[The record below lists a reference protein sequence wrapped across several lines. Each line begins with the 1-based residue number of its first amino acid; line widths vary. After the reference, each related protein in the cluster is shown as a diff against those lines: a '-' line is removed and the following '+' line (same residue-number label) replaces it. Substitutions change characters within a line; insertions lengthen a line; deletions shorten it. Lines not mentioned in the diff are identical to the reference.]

1 MQPAEDALIP
11 EPAQPFATEKPDRDR
26 GAPPPG
32 TDAKARLGDFEME
45 TARSSTPTKPW
56 RLLHLIY
63 VVAGVAL
70 FIKLWLTIGLPLIV
84 LLFIALMGAAVGGAV
99 ILARRRTTRQDSL
112 LWIMAIAA
120 ENRMP
125 LAPAVAA
132 FADQYRGRSRARIM
146 ELANQLEG
154 GSSLSDALARQRKIA
169 SRDAVLLTRVGE
181 ATGQLPQALRIAA
194 AARSARLPIW
204 IAIASRLGY
213 LLLLLL
219 GLQAVFGFLLY
230 FIMPKFEAIFR
241 DFGVSL
247 PEVTVT
253 TIEASHWII
262 KYFFLIGWVPIV
274 ELVLLVFLP
283 FSFVSWGDYDVPLFD
298 RLLGRRHTALLFRS
312 LSFVVRADT
321 PIESGLSL
329 LADQYPTRWV
339 RRRLIAARND
349 VRQGSDWIESL
360 WRYHLIRAAD
370 GEVLR
375 SAEAVD
381 NLGWALDELAESSER
396 RLAIKFQMLVQTFF
410 PLVVL
415 MLGLVVFVTALAYFA
430 PLVKIISEISDR

>member
-1 MQPAEDALIP
+1 MEHAVSA
-11 EPAQPFATEKPDRDR
+11 EPAQPFATEKAASDR
-26 GAPPPG
+26 GAPEAQADG
-32 TDAKARLGDFEME
+32 KASWGGFDVES
-45 TARSSTPTKPW
+45 APSSTHAKPW
-56 RLLHLIY
+56 RLLHLMY
-63 VVAGVAL
+63 AVAGAAA
-70 FIKLWLTIGLPLIV
+70 FFKLWQTIGLPLIV
-84 LLFIALMGAAVGGAV
+84 LLLIALVGALVGGAV
-99 ILARRRTTRQDSL
+99 ILARRRASRQDNL

-125 LAPAVAA
+125 LAPAVVA
-132 FADQYRGRSRARIM
+132 FADQYRGRSRGRIM
-146 ELANQLEG
+146 ELARALDG
-154 GSSLSDALARQRKIA
+154 GTSLPDALQRQRKIA
-169 SRDAVLLTRVGE
+169 SRDAVLLTRVGD

-194 AARSARLPIW
+194 TARSARLPIW

-219 GLQAVFGFLLY
+219 GLQTVFAFLLY

-247 PEVTVT
+247 PEVSVMM
-253 TIEASHWII
+253 IDASHWMV
-262 KYFFLIGWVPIV
+262 KYSLLFGWVPIV
-274 ELVLLVFLP
+274 EVVLLAFLP
-283 FSFVSWGDYDVPLFD
+283 FSFISWGDYNIPLFD

-312 LSFVVRADT
+312 LSLVVHAGR
-321 PIESGLSL
+321 PIEFGLSL
-329 LADQYPTRWV
+329 LADHYPTWWV
-339 RRRLIAARND
+339 RRRLHAARAD

-360 WRYHLIRAAD
+360 CRYHLIRAAD

-375 SAEAVD
+375 SAAAVG

-396 RLAIKFQMLVQTFF
+396 RLAIKFQMLVQSFF

-415 MLGLVVFVTALAYFA
+415 MLGLVVFVTALGYFA